1 MQNFAVVDDYFVNLC
16 NFVHFLS
23 VNKFK
28 SKQEFKADVP
38 SAEVKKKAS
47 AAALSVVNSEPKIE
61 TLAPVVAK
69 KESSEDLLPD
79 DNNATEETVKGEY
92 ISCFNV
98 IERSEI
104 SELTV

>member
-1 MQNFAVVDDYFVNLC
+1 MQNFAVVDDYFLNLC

-28 SKQEFKADVP
+28 SKQEFKADVL

-61 TLAPVVAK
+61 RLAPVVAK
-69 KESSEDLLPD
+69 KESSEDLLTD
-79 DNNATEETVKGEY
+79 DNNAT
-92 ISCFNV
+92 
-98 IERSEI
+98 
-104 SELTV
+104 